1 MLIPTLFSLFLF
13 PTLLQMCILKKFGVA
28 IWALAPAPFTLLP
41 KIFWNSDRDVQ
52 LRAPWFLKKIWNLK
66 LRTAKN
72 ARPQHFF
79 RESWIFSAT
88 PPPQHNTTQ
97 HTTQHGAT
105 FRPLTT
111 QRYGP
116 VITSTAAIFK
126 GKSSDRQRSEGSS
139 YLKAITAQYL
149 WRRGKILW
157 RWPTNLCI
165 SHNNTHQR

>member
-1 MLIPTLFSLFLF
+1 MAPYSLSACQVVRVL
-13 PTLLQMCILKKFGVA
+13 CAV
-28 IWALAPAPFTLLP
+28 
-41 KIFWNSDRDVQ
+41 
-52 LRAPWFLKKIWNLK
+52 LRALGASPIMSLGIVFLAGYPT

-79 RESWIFSAT
+79 REFWIFSAT
-88 PPPQHNTTQ
+88 ATTQHNTTQ
-97 HTTQHGAT
+97 NTTQHGAT

-116 VITSTAAIFK
+116 VITSTAAIFR

-149 WRRGKILW
+149 WRRGKIL
-157 RWPTNLCI
+157 
-165 SHNNTHQR
+165 